1 MVTKP
6 ATREVPD
13 DVEKLEALSIS
24 SIAADDG
31 MEYSRLDPGTTLA
44 NGEKAS
50 QSESS
55 SSRRQWRT
63 ISPRTNEPSRHNALQ
78 RAVAPSPS
86 ESKESPCWTDHLPK
100 NENTEWF
107 LKGTDWSLTELGPL
121 GCWPFS
127 LRTLINLAVADDHAV
142 VIYWGP
148 SFLSCF
154 NRQAYKDFRD
164 RFNVAHD
171 VQGNPFT
178 EVWKKEW
185 SDMQGLY
192 EKLQA
197 ESQSIDIVNMPVFPR
212 YSDGRLEETFWR
224 GSFLPIRG
232 DDGKLAGWYNRASE
246 ITNDIVNE
254 RRAKTLYAISSPPAK
269 HDTSAWKHMFQALR
283 ENVIDFPMAFV
294 YSADDGG
301 DACRLTLQQSLG
313 LPVHGHHLVPE
324 VLDMYEA
331 PSGFLFY
338 YRKAKSTQNP
348 VILHQDDGSLP
359 SELLDGFEWQGYG
372 DRPASMA
379 FLPISVGRRLL
390 GILVFGLNP
399 RRRYQPKDDAFV
411 TALCRQASAAVASAV
426 DLEEAQHRAEK
437 LTMQLEE
444 NERQIREVAE
454 YGPVGMLRVTPQGHL
469 LWANSNYYSISGHSC
484 TDKYAFSFMDVVHRD
499 ERDLAMSFWALL
511 VDEHK
516 PTSQEF
522 RLEQKWKP
530 PPRPGHPDPQE
541 ENCWILANAF
551 PSFTDGVLS
560 SIVCCITNISRIKWT
575 EEIQSRLAAEA
586 TEARK
591 LQEAFIDVVSHEMRN
606 PLSAIMQLAD
616 GIASSLE
623 DWDSLDDHS
632 ADSALQ
638 LLKEKAENGRTI
650 LLCAAH
656 QKRVIDDVLTLSKL
670 DSQLL
675 SIWPAVVQP
684 DHVVESTLTM
694 CQAEFDTNSIT
705 VEHRTDESYTRLN
718 LDWVALDPARLT
730 QIFVNLLTNAVKF
743 TKLESKRKITITR
756 GAFTH
761 PPPPLENITWFP
773 TKQERRDATTGSEWG
788 TGDVVYLLFTI
799 SDTGKGLEQNEM
811 TRLFNRFQQATKKTH
826 IKYGGSGLGL
836 FVSRELT
843 ENMGGQIGVAS
854 TPGKGTTFAFYIKV
868 RKAPPPPT
876 AAADDHKQQLQRV
889 STHTSTY
896 LGSSMAASSSSTA
909 EMSQI
914 TRFPSKENAIATTAV
929 QVLLVEDNIINAQV
943 LTKQLKR
950 AGCTVYIANHGQEA
964 LDFLPRTKAWHD
976 YEPLQTVDSPSATL
990 DVDIDCIL
998 MDIEMP
1004 VLDGLTCT
1012 RQIRKLHKDGLI
1024 TKHLP
1029 IIAITANAREE
1040 QIASAMEAGVD
1051 AVLPKPFRAVDALT
1065 KMDEVVR
1072 R

>member
-1 MVTKP
+1 METNPV
-6 ATREVPD
+6 TRELPD
-13 DVEKLEALSIS
+13 NVKKLEALSIAS
-24 SIAADDG
+24 AATDDG
-31 MEYSRLDPGTTLA
+31 MENFTLNPETTALA
-44 NGEKAS
+44 NGAS
-50 QSESS
+50 YQGATYPSTSLNK
-55 SSRRQWRT
+55 RT
-63 ISPRTNEPSRHNALQ
+63 
-78 RAVAPSPS
+78 
-86 ESKESPCWTDHLPK
+86 PCWTNHLPK

-107 LKGTDWSLTELGPL
+107 LKGTNWSTTEYGPL
-121 GCWPFS
+121 EHWPTS
-127 LRTLINLAVADDHAV
+127 LRTLVNLAVADDHAV

-148 SFLSCF
+148 KFLACF
-154 NRQAYKDFRD
+154 NRQAYEDFRA
-164 RFNVAHD
+164 RFHISRD
-171 VQGNPFT
+171 VQGKPFA
-178 EVWKKEW
+178 EVWRKEW
-185 SDMQGLY
+185 SAMQGLY
-192 EKLQA
+192 DKLQA
-197 ESQSIDIVNMPVFPR
+197 ESQTLDIANMPMFPT
-212 YSDGRLEETFWR
+212 YSDGRHEETYWR
-224 GSFLPIRG
+224 GSFLPILG
-232 DDGKLAGWYNRASE
+232 DDGKLAAWYNRASE

-254 RRAKTLYAISSPPAK
+254 RRAKTLYAISSPP
-269 HDTSAWKHMFQALR
+269 DTLDTPAWEHMFQALR
-283 ENVIDFPMAFV
+283 NNVMDFPMAFV
-294 YSADDGG
+294 YSAEDSGN
-301 DACRLTLQQSLG
+301 ACRLTLQQSLG
-313 LPVHGHHLVPE
+313 LPAHGHRLVPE
-324 VLDMYEA
+324 MLDMYEA
-331 PSGFLFY
+331 PSGFLFH
-338 YRKAKSTQNP
+338 YRRAKSTQNP
-348 VILHQDDGSLP
+348 IVLHQHDGSLP
-359 SELLDGFEWQGYG
+359 PELLDGFEWQGYG
-372 DRPASMA
+372 EQPASMA
-379 FLPISVGRRLL
+379 FLPISVGQRLL

-399 RRRYQPKDDAFV
+399 RRRYQPEDDAFV
-411 TALCRQASAAVASAV
+411 TALCRQASAAIASAV

-444 NERQIREVAE
+444 NEKQIREVAE
-454 YGPVGMLRVTPQGHL
+454 YGPVGMLRLTPHGHL
-469 LWANSNYYSISGHSC
+469 IWANPQFYSITGHSC
-484 TDKYAFSFMDVVHRD
+484 TDKYAFSFMDVVHPD
-499 ERDLAMSFWALL
+499 ERDVAMGFWASL

-516 PTSQEF
+516 PMSQEF
-522 RLEQKWKP
+522 RLAQKWKP
-530 PPRPGHPDPQE
+530 PPRPGHPDPEE

-560 SIVCCITNISRIKWT
+560 SIVCCITDISRIKWT
-575 EEIQSRLAAEA
+575 EKIQSRLAAEA

-616 GIASSLE
+616 GIASSIE

-638 LLKEKAENGRTI
+638 LLKEKAENGKTI
-650 LLCAAH
+650 LLCATH

-684 DHVVESTLTM
+684 ALVVESTLTM

-743 TKLESKRKITITR
+743 TKLESKRKITVTR
-756 GAFTH
+756 GAFSH

-773 TKQERRDATTGSEWG
+773 TEQERRDATTGSEWG
-788 TGDVVYLLFTI
+788 TGDVVYLLFTV
-799 SDTGKGLEQNEM
+799 SDTGKGLEQKEM

-854 TPGKGTTFAFYIKV
+854 TPGQGTKFAFYIKV

-876 AAADDHKQQLQRV
+876 ASDDHKQQHRQSLQPP
-889 STHTSTY
+889 SQPP
-896 LGSSMAASSSSTA
+896 SSTA
-909 EMSQI
+909 AAAAAASTEMMSQI
-914 TRFPSKENAIATTAV
+914 TRFPSKENAVPTTAV

-976 YEPLQTVDSPSATL
+976 YRPLQTVDSPSANL

-998 MDIEMP
+998 MDVEMP
-1004 VLDGLTCT
+1004 VLDGLSCT
-1012 RQIRKLHKDGLI
+1012 RQIRKLRRDGLI
-1024 TKHLP
+1024 TKHIH
-1029 IIAITANAREE
+1029 IIAITANARSE

-1065 KMDEVVR
+1065 KMEEVMR
-1072 R
+1072 TT